1 MNRRALSGFSLIETL
16 IVLVIL
22 GLLATAAMPV
32 WQQHVV
38 GARRNEAQAM
48 LLRLMLQQERYFTQ
62 HGTYVAFSSASTG
75 FEARQFQ
82 WWSGSRPSGSGY
94 EIEGKACDEEP
105 IDQCVQVVATAG
117 TAMVDASYRDDDCRR
132 MTLTSTGAR
141 LSAGTR
147 ANCWR

>member
-1 MNRRALSGFSLIETL
+1 MSCRAQAGFSMIEML

-22 GLLATAAMPV
+22 GILATAAMPA
-32 WQQHVV
+32 WQQHVIST
-38 GARRNEAQAM
+38 RRNEAQAM

-62 HGTYVAFSSASTG
+62 NGSYIAFSSDSTG

-105 IDQCVQVVATAG
+105 INQCVQVVATAG
-117 TAMVDASYRDDDCRR
+117 TAMVDANYRDDDCRR